1 MEIEA
6 TWYCGYC
13 GEENSSMVDITAGD
27 EQTYVEDCAVCC
39 NPNTLHIVVDPDNED
54 VDIEAEYEG

>member
-13 GEENSSMVDITAGD
+13 GEENSSVVDITAGD
-27 EQTYVEDCAVCC
+27 EQTFVEDCSVCC
-39 NPNTLHIVVDPDNED
+39 NPNTLHIAVDRDNED

>member
-1 MEIEA
+1 
-6 TWYCGYC
+6 
-13 GEENSSMVDITAGD
+13 MVDITAGD